1 MANIDVID
9 SLRNEFNLPLKNGEK
24 RKIIFWNDYEKEF
37 EDVIDEV
44 NIEGVRIH
52 KLTSEN
58 SFYSKYLIEEEDV
71 ESNFLIYNTVKIQD
85 NKENWL
91 LDIVVYSEQFYAD
104 KTSLTMKELEIDISL
119 REKFSEYKEFF
130 NSMER
135 RNKFDKFEESID
147 TPEKLEL
154 GILGAVCN
162 SKTIEFEEVLKIVL
176 MESLNEQDNKYYTAF
191 EKYNIE
197 KVFWNYAKIKYG
209 YDKANK
215 TLKKLLVHIISTVL
229 GSYINE
235 DKLSRISEFIGKNK
249 PNCVVFIDHW
259 MNHKADYIKYDLLS
273 EEYEKE
279 INAVQLIEKL
289 DIEDYKNIDILKIF
303 DRAIIR
309 NIVDSLEN
317 KSEDYDKF
325 IELIRGRRTKHFYE
339 QYEGVYEALLNV
351 VEMHKFYKKYN
362 MGIPQK
368 NNEKLFKDYVTEYYK
383 MDTYYRKVYYFYDL
397 QPESNVINRLKS
409 LAENLYVNW
418 YLSEIG
424 TNWSSAINEDMKKDW
439 RIPGIVNQREFY
451 STYVNPLL
459 SNGDRVF
466 VIISDALRYEVGA
479 EIAERLNEQ
488 VINSTSIYSMLS
500 TVPSITKLG
509 MASLLPHD
517 SISIKDDGRV
527 FVDGN
532 DSSGVQNRSKILIKS
547 FDNSIAVDYQK
558 LPKNKIEFMD
568 SLKGYKLVYIYHD
581 TIDATS
587 DKGSTEI
594 YTVEAVQKAVDEI
607 LDLIHKITDW
617 LGGIN
622 VLVTADHGFIY
633 QRSDLEESDKIGKEA
648 VEVIDKNRRSFITK
662 ENREIDNLLK
672 IDMKYLLNENDV
684 FAYMPKSNIRFKVQ
698 GEGSKFVHGGATLQE
713 LVVPVVSF
721 KNIRSSY
728 KNSIKAEK
736 VKVKLTNE
744 VRKITNSIF
753 KLNFFQTEKINKK
766 ITSSTLEVYM
776 MDTEKN
782 IVSNIET
789 MIADS
794 NNDRPEERV
803 FKIKLTLKAM
813 NYDRN
818 KKYYLTIKDK
828 ETGIVLEEIPFV
840 INLGI
845 ASDFDF

>member
-9 SLRNEFNLPLKNGEK
+9 SLRNEFNQPLKNWEK
-24 RKIIFWNDYEKEF
+24 RKIIFWNDYEREF
-37 EDVIDEV
+37 EDVINEV
-44 NIEGVRIH
+44 NIEGVRVH
-52 KLTSEN
+52 KLTRTN
-58 SFYSKYLIEEEDV
+58 SFFTKYLIEEEDIK
-71 ESNFLIYNTVKIQD
+71 SNFLIYNTVKIQD

-104 KTSLTMKELEIDISL
+104 KTSLTMKELQIDISL
-119 REKFSEYKEFF
+119 RNIFSEHKEFF
-130 NSMER
+130 NSIDR
-135 RNKFDKFEESID
+135 KNKFDKFEEIID
-147 TPEKLEL
+147 TKEKLEL

-162 SKTIEFEEVLKIVL
+162 SKTIEFEEVLKVVL
-176 MESLNEQDNKYYTAF
+176 MESLNEEDNKYYIAF
-191 EKYNIE
+191 KKYNIE
-197 KVFWNYAKIKYG
+197 KVFWDYAKIKYG
-209 YDKANK
+209 FDKENK
-215 TLKKLLVHIISTVL
+215 TLTKLFVHIISTVL

-259 MNHKADYIKYDLLS
+259 INHKIDYIKYDSLA

-279 INAVQLIEKL
+279 VNASQLIEGL
-289 DIEDYKNIDILKIF
+289 DIDDYKDVDILKVF
-303 DRAIIR
+303 DRAIIK

-317 KSEDYDKF
+317 KSEDYDRF

-351 VEMHKFYKKYN
+351 VEMHKFYKKHN

-368 NNEKLFKDYVTEYYK
+368 NNENLFKDYASEYYK
-383 MDTYYRKVYYFYDL
+383 MDTFYRKVYYFYDL
-397 QPESNVINRLKS
+397 QPESNVINRLKL

-418 YLSEIG
+418 YLPEIG
-424 TNWSSAINEDMKKDW
+424 TNWTSAISEDMRKDW
-439 RIPGIVNQREFY
+439 RIPGIDNQRDFY
-451 STYVNPLL
+451 RTYVNPLV
-459 SNGDRVF
+459 SKGDRVF
-466 VIISDALRYEVGA
+466 VIISDALRYEVGT
-479 EIAERLNEQ
+479 EIAEKLNEE
-488 VINSTSIYSMLS
+488 VINSTNIYSMLS

-532 DSSGVQNRSKILIKS
+532 DSSGVQNRSKILIKN

-558 LPKNKIEFMD
+558 LPKNKIEFAD
-568 SLKGYKLVYIYHD
+568 SLKGYKLIYIYHN

-587 DKGSTEI
+587 DKGATEI
-594 YTVEAVQKAVDEI
+594 YTVEVVKKAVDEI
-607 LDLIHKITDW
+607 LNLVHKITDW

-622 VLVTADHGFIY
+622 VLITADHGFIY

-713 LVVPVVSF
+713 LVVPVISF

-782 IVSNIET
+782 IISNIET
-789 MIADS
+789 IIADLD
-794 NNDRPEERV
+794 NDRPEERV
-803 FKIKLTLKAM
+803 LKVKLTLKA
-813 NYDRN
+813 DR
-818 KKYYLTIKDK
+818 KS
-828 ETGIVLEEIPFV
+828 VV
-840 INLGI
+840 
-845 ASDFDF
+845 